1 MESFVFHSSSQFP
14 TRNAAGPISLPGSFD
29 FVRRLASESTD
40 SAQDD
45 NLEGEDLAH
54 HDKQ

>member
-1 MESFVFHSSSQFP
+1 MESFVSHSSSQFP
-14 TRNAAGPISLPGSFD
+14 TLNAAGPLRLQGSFD

-45 NLEGEDLAH
+45 NLEGEDPAH